1 MEGKAGAKGVAATT
15 GAVNPAACG
24 NLEPTG
30 AGVLQVRQNESIPA
44 VARRQ
49 AIAPERQGSARDL
62 PCRLILN
69 GNP

>member
-1 MEGKAGAKGVAATT
+1 
-15 GAVNPAACG
+15 
-24 NLEPTG
+24 
-30 AGVLQVRQNESIPA
+30 LQVRQNESIPA